1 MTMDEGRESGF
12 INSQPSIA
20 EFMTCVG
27 SINESAMPPSSIT
40 VQELGLRG
48 AYCQPFAANTHPQAG
63 LTPQDDPRAMGADP
77 TGRDP
82 SGVGLGDGSALK
94 FQEYA
99 WMKEKKP
106 VRKQSPGDPS
116 PGGQSD
122 IAPEFVPIHPQ
133 NATTPTSNGTGGTG
147 SGSSNGSGGSG
158 GTRRLRTAYTNTQ
171 LLELEKEFHFNKYL
185 CRPRRIEIA
194 ASLDLTERQVK
205 VWFQNR
211 RMKYKRQTQSQRQK
225 MENGG
230 KTFSLDCGMDSP
242 TSSEGSCERL
252 ENAEGKHENMENNG
266 QYSSDGT
273 ETKTLEHILKAS
285 SPGSSDEG
293 NSEPPGND
301 NNRDVTITNGID
313 IVDDRNV
320 SETEKVID
328 LEKNQTSKQTVD
340 PNGNQHSTSSFD
352 FQTLN
357 SPDSSCACNIANSK
371 DNMDD
376 SKMHV
381 LDDVTEVSSEVLTGR
396 TGLEYSPVL
405 LPCSTPPSTA
415 KSLVSN
421 CVDFNRTNSNPDMS
435 HGTPQYSSS
444 SLKSSPVQRDV
455 CINRNRHENGF
466 INNKGRPDACSGTLN
481 ATENLSQQFASY
493 GNTYVEQSRFSS
505 APLPYNSGFPP
516 TKPHNM
522 ATTNISPYQY
532 HNTRMGHPDIK
543 QAESARSSIP
553 QQQHM
558 GNYNSGQYDS
568 LNNNNYGNNM
578 KRSMRGSSSVY
589 SFPSIQF
596 RTGGLAATDSWNNE
610 TAHSPVSSDGFGNN
624 EHGAV
629 NSPLYQ
635 YRVNTGIHCQTSYT
649 QPPSRYNHATQSEN
663 NSIATRHGSHNGG
676 YMAKQVTY
684 PQLPHRMEQNSS
696 NSLYGINYVESYSQ
710 DVNHVMNSRQ
720 LSTET
725 SIRTLAG
732 HHGPESDYPS
742 EQYSANMACNDPG
755 SSDLSG
761 IFNEYF
767 NSQQTEYQTI

>member
-27 SINESAMPPSSIT
+27 SINESVVPPSSIT

-48 AYCQPFAANTHPQAG
+48 TYCQPFATNTHPQAG

-82 SGVGLGDGSALK
+82 SGVGLGDGSGLK
-94 FQEYA
+94 FQEFA

-106 VRKQSPGDPS
+106 IRKQSPGDPS

-133 NATTPTSNGTGGTG
+133 NASTPTSNGNNGGGG
-147 SGSSNGSGGSG
+147 SVNSNGSGGSG

-230 KTFSLDCGMDSP
+230 KSFSLDCGMDSP

-252 ENAEGKHENMENNG
+252 ENAEGKHENMEHNG

-273 ETKTLEHILKAS
+273 ETKTLEHILKAG
-285 SPGSSDEG
+285 SPGSSEEG
-293 NSEPPGND
+293 NSVPSGND
-301 NNRDVTITNGID
+301 NTRDTTITNGLD
-313 IVDDRNV
+313 ITDTRNV
-320 SETEKVID
+320 NETEEVSD
-328 LEKNQTSKQTVD
+328 LEKNHTSKQIID
-340 PNGNQHSTSSFD
+340 PNGNQNSTASFD
-352 FQTLN
+352 FETLN
-357 SPDSSCACNIANSK
+357 SPDSACARNIANGR
-371 DNMDD
+371 DNKDD

-396 TGLEYSPVL
+396 AGLEYSPGM

-415 KSLVSN
+415 KSMVSN
-421 CVDFNRTNSNPDMS
+421 CVDFNRTNSNPDIGHVTS
-435 HGTPQYSSS
+435 QYSSS

-455 CINRNRHENGF
+455 CVSRNRHENGY
-466 INNKGRPDACSGTLN
+466 INNKGRSDVFTGPLS
-481 ATENLSQQFASY
+481 ATENLSSISQHVGSY
-493 GNTYVEQSRFSS
+493 GNSYVDQSRFST
-505 APLPYNSGFPP
+505 APVHYNSGFPP
-516 TKPHNM
+516 SKPQNM
-522 ATTNISPYQY
+522 SPYQY
-532 HNTRMGHPDIK
+532 QNTRMGQNDVKHV
-543 QAESARSSIP
+543 ESGRSSL
-553 QQQHM
+553 QQHM

-568 LNNNNYGNNM
+568 LNNNNYGTNM
-578 KRSMRGSSSVY
+578 KRSMRTSSSVY

-596 RTGGLAATDSWNNE
+596 RAGGSAAADSWNNE
-610 TAHSPVSSDGFGNN
+610 TSHSPIASDGFSNN
-624 EHGAV
+624 DHSGSI
-629 NSPLYQ
+629 SPLYQ

-649 QPPSRYNHATQSEN
+649 QPPTRYNPAAPSDN
-663 NSIATRHGSHNGG
+663 NAMATRQGSHNGG
-676 YMAKQVTY
+676 YMSKQPTY
-684 PQLPHRMEQNSS
+684 PQPTHRMEQNSA
-696 NSLYGINYVESYSQ
+696 NALYGINYVEGYSQ

-725 SIRTLAG
+725 SIRALPG
-732 HHGPESDYPS
+732 HHNSESDYPS

-767 NSQQTEYQTI
+767 SSQQTEYQTI